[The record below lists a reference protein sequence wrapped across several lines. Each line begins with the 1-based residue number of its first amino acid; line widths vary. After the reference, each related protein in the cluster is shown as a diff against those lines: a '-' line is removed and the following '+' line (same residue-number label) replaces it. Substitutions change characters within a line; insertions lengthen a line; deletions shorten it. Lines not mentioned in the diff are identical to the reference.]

1 MPLKLASDMFGL
13 FAYLFVMGGLLPDTT
28 ADLEVD
34 PARDTDTG
42 PAVEP
47 AG

>member
-1 MPLKLASDMFGL
+1 MFGL

-28 ADLEVD
+28 ADPAVD
-34 PARDTDTG
+34 PAGDTVAG